1 MNNKTKA
8 IIYML
13 GSSFF
18 FALMAALVKL
28 SGDLPTVQKIFC
40 RNLVS
45 CFVAGGIAIH
55 HKKKLFGKREN
66 QKYLLLRSLLGT
78 IGMICYFYSI
88 DHMLLSDSAMLNKIN
103 PFFVSILACLFL
115 KEKFSK
121 IQIPALIVAFIGAL
135 FIIKPQFNLEM
146 LPSIV
151 AVVGA
156 MFAAGAYTMVRFLGD
171 KEEFYTI
178 VFYFS
183 FFSTAVTFP
192 LTIMSYTPMSTT
204 QILLLIGI
212 GIVASAAQF
221 TMTIAYR
228 FAPAGEISILN
239 YTNVLFAGILGF
251 ILWRNIPDFMSVIGY
266 CLIIGVAFIIYKY
279 NKVKG

>member
-13 GSSFF
+13 ASSFF

-40 RNLVS
+40 RNVVS

-66 QKYLLLRSLLGT
+66 QKYLILRSLLGT
-78 IGMICYFYSI
+78 MGMIGYFYSI
-88 DHMLLSDSAMLNKIN
+88 DHMLLSDSAMLNKLN
-103 PFFVSILACLFL
+103 PFFVTILACIFL

-135 FIIKPQFNLEM
+135 FIIKPQFNLEV
-146 LPSIV
+146 LPSV
-151 AVVGA
+151 VGFVGA

-192 LTIMSYTPMSTT
+192 LTIMNYTPMSTN

-212 GIVASAAQF
+212 GIVASLAQF
-221 TMTIAYR
+221 TMTIGYR
-228 FAPAGEISILN
+228 LAPAGEISILN

-251 ILWRNIPDFMSVIGY
+251 MLWGNIPDFMSVIGY
-266 CLIIGVAFIIYKY
+266 ILIIGVAFIIYRS
-279 NKVKG
+279 NRVKG